1 MIERYSDHAANERT
15 FLAWVRTAIS
25 IMAFGF
31 VVARFDL
38 FLRLAGAQAAA
49 KTVPGG
55 RQFIG
60 DLAGVLLFALGA
72 GVMVLGV
79 IRYHKTAKDIDS
91 DEARRGPG
99 ERIDFTMV
107 GLLLLL
113 GGALFVYLIYT
124 LMNAAG

>member
-38 FLRLAGAQAAA
+38 FLRIAGAQAAA
-49 KTVPGG
+49 KTLGG
-55 RQFIG
+55 HQFIG

-72 GVMVLGV
+72 GVMVLAV
-79 IRYHKTAKDIDS
+79 IRYHKTAKDIDAA
-91 DEARRGPG
+91 EPRRGPG

-124 LMNAAG
+124 LMNAV

>member
-15 FLAWVRTAIS
+15 FLAWVRTAIA

-31 VVARFDL
+31 VVAKFDL
-38 FLRLAGAQAAA
+38 FLRLAGAEVAA
-49 KTVPGG
+49 KRMPGVHS
-55 RQFIG
+55 FIG

-72 GVMVLGV
+72 SVMALAAL
-79 IRYHKTAKDIDS
+79 RYHKTAKDIDAQ
-91 DEARRGPG
+91 DVRHGPG

-113 GGALFVYLIYT
+113 GGALFVYLVYT
-124 LMNAAG
+124 LVSAA